1 MEFSVCMSVYHG
13 DNAIYFRQ
21 SLESIYNQ
29 TLPPK
34 EVVLVVDG
42 PVGCDIDRV
51 INDYRHLSI
60 PFREIRLEHNSGHAI
75 ARQKGLDTA
84 HYKYVAIMDSDDI
97 ATHDRFEKQI
107 SFINQHLDV
116 DVIGGQ
122 IEEFIDDSNNVVGKR
137 IVPLNDE
144 DIKRYLRDRC
154 PMNLVTVM
162 FKKESVQKVGGYID
176 WYCEEDYYLWIRMF
190 LNGMRFAN
198 LPDTLVKVRVGR
210 DMYARRGGLRYFRSE
225 ARLQYYMYKKGI
237 IGGGCFLTN
246 IVKRLIVQV
255 MLPNWIRGWV
265 FRTFARKK

>member
-13 DNAIYFRQ
+13 DNAIHFRQ

-29 TLPPK
+29 SLPPN

-75 ARQKGLDTA
+75 ARQKGLDNA
-84 HYKYVAIMDSDDI
+84 QYKYVAIMDSDDI

-122 IEEFIDDSNNVVGKR
+122 IEEFIDNSNNIVGKR
-137 IVPLNDE
+137 IVPLCDDE
-144 DIKRYLRDRC
+144 IKQYLKKRC
-154 PMNLVTVM
+154 PMNFVTVM
-162 FKKESVQKVGGYID
+162 FRKDSVQKVGGFID
-176 WYCEEDYYLWIRMF
+176 WYCEEDYYLWVRMA
-190 LNGMRFAN
+190 LQGMTFVN
-198 LPDTLVKVRVGR
+198 LPDNLVNVRVGE
-210 DMYARRGGLRYFRSE
+210 DMYQRRGGIKYFKSE
-225 ARLQYYMYKKGI
+225 VKLQKYMYNHHI
-237 IGGGCFLTN
+237 IGGGIC
-246 IVKRLIVQV
+246 
-255 MLPNWIRGWV
+255 
-265 FRTFARKK
+265 